1 MTFLGKVHLYK
12 CILKIRSGL
21 ENKCTHGAHNSD
33 KAGALPVSAIRNK
46 QFVISYFEIWTFNP
60 PVAGSSPVISLKPYM
75 GERCS
80 SIGRAGKYKKLTVT
94 GILFLFYFEKNKN

>member
-46 QFVISYFEIWTFNP
+46 QFVISYFEIWTVNP
-60 PVAGSSPVISLKPYM
+60 RVAGSSPAIFLNSNK

-80 SIGRAGKYKKLTVT
+80 SIGRAGKIRNSLLRVFYSFF
-94 GILFLFYFEKNKN
+94 IL